1 MWKRKYEMYKNKI
14 QLRWR
19 FTSEEEEEE
28 EEARIA

>member
-1 MWKRKYEMYKNKI
+1 MYKNKI

-28 EEARIA
+28 EEEEEARTA